1 MTYTRPDGRRPS
13 DLRPVTIQVN
23 PILHAEGSALIRMGN
38 TVVLCTASVQEEV
51 PKWLKGQGKGWVT
64 AEYALLPRSTHERTP
79 RERSGPR
86 GRTQEIQRLI
96 GRSLRAAVDLEA
108 LGERQ
113 IIVDADVL
121 QADGGTRTAA
131 ITGGYVAL
139 AMALRRLVEAGEVS
153 AKVFKPAVAAV
164 SVGVVEGV
172 PLLDLCYEEDLNAS
186 VDMNVVMN
194 AVGDFVEIQGTA
206 EGEPFSRE
214 TLNALLDLAWAGI
227 QRLLKAQQEAIREA
241 GAGQPQAVSL

>member
-153 AKVFKPAVAAV
+153 AKVFKPAIAAV

-241 GAGQPQAVSL
+241 GASQPQAVSL